1 MGLRARSCWGPGGEK
16 VLSTRR
22 GFFVFIPIGVHMAS
36 IDVVVVFRFDGITDP
51 DSDAADAAVESL
63 TLDLKNAGIDCDEW
77 HIEEVLG
84 SDPVP

>member
-1 MGLRARSCWGPGGEK
+1 M
-16 VLSTRR
+16 T
-22 GFFVFIPIGVHMAS
+22 S

-51 DSDAADAAVESL
+51 GSDAADAAIESL

-84 SDPVP
+84 SDPVQ